1 MNRRKELFHIITERS
16 EQGDIFFAPILM
28 QFAAHYIGRT
38 YKDFY
43 LDHNVLVD
51 ANLTCMRDF
60 GTDAV
65 GLISDPYR
73 ESSAYGLVLNYPDE
87 SVPQPQNPLIE
98 SIEDI
103 FELPDPDVFKAD
115 RTRDRIDG
123 TESLRRSVGEKVP
136 VIGWIEGPL
145 AEACALVGVEQML
158 LKLVCDPGFS
168 NQILQKMMPTA
179 KAFALAQIE
188 AGADIIGVGDAIC
201 SQISPKMY
209 SEYIKP
215 LHDDLF
221 RFIQKQDTMV
231 KLHICGNIKHLLSHL
246 AELTPDI
253 IDLDWMV
260 DMEDAYEILGSEIV
274 RCGNID
280 PVAVIE
286 VQSSENVFAT
296 TCGLIRAEQGRP
308 FILSGGCEIT
318 PLTPINN
325 LKVMMKA
332 ACNFL
337 RSGYKNTS
345 DK

>member
-1 MNRRKELFHIITERS
+1 MSQRKEIFHIITERS

-43 LDHNVLVD
+43 LDHKVLAD
-51 ANLTCMRDF
+51 ANLACMRDF
-60 GTDAV
+60 GMDAV

-73 ESSAYGLVLNYPDE
+73 EAAAYGLTLGYSDE
-87 SVPQPQNPLIE
+87 SVPHPQTPLIE
-98 SIEDI
+98 RIKDI
-103 FELPDPDVFKAD
+103 FDLPNPDIFKAA

-123 TESLRRSVGEKVP
+123 TEYLRRSVDKKTP

-145 AEACALVGVEQML
+145 AEACALVGIEQML
-158 LKLVCDPGFS
+158 LKLVCDPDFS
-168 NQILQKMMPTA
+168 RQVLQKMMPTA

-188 AGADIIGVGDAIC
+188 AGADVIGVGDAIC
-201 SQISPKMY
+201 SQISPRMY
-209 SEYIKP
+209 SEYVKP
-215 LHDDLF
+215 LHEDLF

-231 KLHICGNIKHLLSHL
+231 KLHICGNITHLLYHL

-260 DMEDAYEILGSEIV
+260 DMEDAYKILGPGII

-286 VQSSENVFAT
+286 TQSSEKVFDT
-296 TCGLIRAEQGRP
+296 TRALIRAEQGRP

-318 PLTPINN
+318 PLTPIEN
-325 LKVMMKA
+325 LKVMKA
-332 ACNFL
+332 AAQVSF
-337 RSGYKNTS
+337 R
-345 DK
+345 